1 MAEGR
6 RRLKERWKNL
16 CWAWNGS
23 EMMMMIKRKEDISDL
38 RKKYEKTDAM
48 CVYVSV

>member
-1 MAEGR
+1 MTWGR
-6 RRLKERWKNL
+6 KLKERWKNL

-23 EMMMMIKRKEDISDL
+23 EMMKIMRREDISDL
-38 RKKYEKTDAM
+38 RKKYEKTDAV